1 VSASESTEPA
11 ASTDPTTVA
20 TSETWMAR
28 SSFPSWRFTAP
39 KAAVRILSGCDEPVR
54 PPERIVPD
62 ETEPGIV
69 AIHLKRY
76 EFARPFCVGKRVLDA
91 ACGVGYGTAYLAEH
105 ASEAIGLDRS
115 EETIAYAQRR
125 YARPNVNFEVGDVLE
140 LPHADA
146 SFDAVCSFETIEHLP
161 DPARFVA
168 EAARVLRADGVFVC
182 STPNADQTE
191 SEPENPFHE
200 FDLSADDFDRLLRT
214 EFAHVELYGQARLQ
228 TRRHRVVQRLDVLGL
243 RRRVGL
249 ARALS
254 RPLLG
259 TPPMA
264 SLTGDDLVITRDSID
279 QARELVAV
287 CRP

>member
-1 VSASESTEPA
+1 
-11 ASTDPTTVA
+11 
-20 TSETWMAR
+20 
-28 SSFPSWRFTAP
+28 
-39 KAAVRILSGCDEPVR
+39 VR

-76 EFARPFCVGKRVLDA
+76 EFARPLCAGKRVLDA
-91 ACGVGYGTAYLAEH
+91 ACGVGYGAAYLAEH
-105 ASEAIGLDRS
+105 ARDVVGVDRNEEA
-115 EETIAYAQRR
+115 IAYALRR
-125 YARPNVNFEVGDVLE
+125 YARPNLSFEVGDVLD
-140 LPHADA
+140 LRHHPDA
-146 SFDAVCSFETIEHLP
+146 SFDVVCSFETIEHLT
-161 DPARFVA
+161 DPGRLVA
-168 EAARVLRADGVFVC
+168 EAARVLRPGGIFVC
-182 STPNADQTE
+182 STPNAGRTE

-200 FDLSADDFDRLLRT
+200 LELSADDFERLLRA
-214 EFAHVELYGQARLQ
+214 EFAHVELYGQVRLQ
-228 TRRHRVVQRLDVLGL
+228 TRRHRAVQRLDVLGL
-243 RRRVGL
+243 RRRLRL

-264 SLTGDDLVITRDSID
+264 ALGGDDLVITRNGID